1 MDECVEL
8 LVLLLYEALQLLLL
22 LLVLHPLFASML
34 EERISSTKQECV
46 IRANKP
52 NCPPKVAMNPSFT
65 KTNSLSLLCETKF
78 CLKRTHWDVVMERC

>member
-22 LLVLHPLFASML
+22 LDLHPLFASML
-34 EERISSTKQECV
+34 EDRISSTKQECV

-52 NCPPKVAMNPSFT
+52 NCPPNAAMNPSFT
-65 KTNSLSLLCETKF
+65 KTNSLSLSCARQKF
-78 CLKRTHWDVVMERC
+78 A

>member
-52 NCPPKVAMNPSFT
+52 NCPPNVAMNPSFT
-65 KTNSLSLLCETKF
+65 KTNSLSLSSARQKF
-78 CLKRTHWDVVMERC
+78 A